1 MSWRKQDNHK
11 EETKAVKK
19 ALADA
24 GIKAK
29 VTHGRGTAW
38 GWLHINIGS
47 PKERNGIKPEPFDY
61 QYTEEELAFHRKVWQ
76 TFLDKYPQFKLDIN
90 KEYNIDIKTSHF
102 LLKWGYWGSYNI
114 DYNNIADYFM
124 IIGLGADDNYTP
136 IYFFHT

>member
-1 MSWRKQDNHK
+1 MAWRNHANHK

-47 PKERNGIKPEPFDY
+47 PKERNGLKPEPFDY
-61 QYTEEELAFHRKVWQ
+61 QYTELELHRMVLKIAQ
-76 TFLDKYPQFKLDIN
+76 ETTGRHG
-90 KEYNIDIKTSHF
+90 EYD
-102 LLKWGYWGSYNI
+102 GE
-114 DYNNIADYFM
+114 
-124 IIGLGADDNYTP
+124 IIILAQ
-136 IYFFHT
+136 